1 MPVTITLRGRHYT
14 VRSDEPE
21 EEVIKNARWL
31 DSRIAEIASRTPGVD
46 GETVVLLA
54 ALNVAS
60 EYARFRKQ
68 IVGEL
73 GSIDHEL
80 AAASAILEV
89 TLPGAAEGTED
100 AGEED
105 IVIDDREIPGD
116 A

>member
-21 EEVIKNARWL
+21 EEVIQNARWL

-68 IVGEL
+68 MVGEL
-73 GSIDHEL
+73 GTIDREL

-89 TLPGAAEGTED
+89 TLPGAAELDED
-100 AGEED
+100 DDED

>member
-21 EEVIKNARWL
+21 DEVIQNARWL
-31 DSRIAEIASRTPGVD
+31 DGRIAEIASRTPGVD

-68 IVGEL
+68 VVGEL
-73 GSIDHEL
+73 GALDREL

-89 TLPGAAEGTED
+89 TLPGAND
-100 AGEED
+100 DYEEPD
-105 IVIDDREIPGD
+105 DNAVVDDREIPKET
-116 A
+116 

>member
-21 EEVIKNARWL
+21 EEVIQNARWL

-68 IVGEL
+68 VVGEL
-73 GSIDHEL
+73 GTIDREL

-89 TLPGAAEGTED
+89 TLPGAAGLGDDDVDED
-100 AGEED
+100 
-105 IVIDDREIPGD
+105 VLIDDREIPGD
-116 A
+116 S

>member
-21 EEVIKNARWL
+21 EEVVQNARWL
-31 DSRIAEIASRTPGVD
+31 DQRIAEIASRTPGVD

-68 IVGEL
+68 VVGEL
-73 GSIDHEL
+73 GALDREL

-89 TLPGAAEGTED
+89 TLPGAAGADD
-100 AGEED
+100 ADDEEV
-105 IVIDDREIPGD
+105 VIDDRELPGD

>member
-21 EEVIKNARWL
+21 DEVIQNARWL
-31 DSRIAEIASRTPGVD
+31 DGRIAEIASRTPGVD

-68 IVGEL
+68 VVGEL
-73 GSIDHEL
+73 GSLDREL

-89 TLPGAAEGTED
+89 TLPGAADD
-100 AGEED
+100 ADDEPD
-105 IVIDDREIPGD
+105 DDVVIDDRELPD
-116 A
+116 DR